1 MTYNYQF
8 QSVTLYISG
17 TVDHIIKRF
26 GTEVLAAPPLI
37 LAGDLKISDQN
48 NWGEVGQGP
57 EPKIKFKGGPKIL
70 GGPMNPNYAM
80 VVVLKNIL
88 LFG

>member
-8 QSVTLYISG
+8 QSVTPYISG

-26 GTEVLAAPPLI
+26 GTEVLAAPPPLI

-57 EPKIKFKGGPKIL
+57 EPKIKFKGGP
-70 GGPMNPNYAM
+70 MNPNYAM